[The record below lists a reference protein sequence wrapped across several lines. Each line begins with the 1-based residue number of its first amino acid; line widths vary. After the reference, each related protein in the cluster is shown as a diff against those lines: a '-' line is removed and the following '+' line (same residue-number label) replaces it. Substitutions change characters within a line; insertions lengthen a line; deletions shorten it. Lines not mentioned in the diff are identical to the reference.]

1 MDKTLDN
8 FHVMNEYVLSEKGQQ
23 LMEYFSELHVFT
35 KTHEVSSKREIEES
49 HFLSM
54 IVREN

>member
-1 MDKTLDN
+1 
-8 FHVMNEYVLSEKGQQ
+8 MNEYVLSEKGQQ